1 MKHAIVIGL
10 LALGGL
16 GACGKSAE
24 DQAKEDVDKE
34 EARHPKETPTPR
46 QVKEV
51 PAPTGAAAKAPEPE
65 PTTPAEI
72 DHARNQ
78 AMIDGRDK
86 DVLRFCEMGKLDDK
100 SNPQA
105 LLGCTLAAC
114 RINDA
119 DKAKVYGTPLPKLL
133 KDQAIR
139 VCVANHIAL

>member
-1 MKHAIVIGL
+1 MKHVIAIGL
-10 LALGGL
+10 AFLLG
-16 GACGKSAE
+16 CGKGGEQQARE
-24 DQAKEDVDKE
+24 DLEKEQAKHPEPP
-34 EARHPKETPTPR
+34 APPPKE
-46 QVKEV
+46 
-51 PAPTGAAAKAPEPE
+51 AKATEKPKPPPEPE

-86 DVLRFCEMGKLDDK
+86 DVLKYCDAGKLDDK

-119 DKAKVYGTPLPKLL
+119 DTAHRYGKALPKLL
-133 KDQAIR
+133 MDQAKRICATSKI
-139 VCVANHIAL
+139 VP